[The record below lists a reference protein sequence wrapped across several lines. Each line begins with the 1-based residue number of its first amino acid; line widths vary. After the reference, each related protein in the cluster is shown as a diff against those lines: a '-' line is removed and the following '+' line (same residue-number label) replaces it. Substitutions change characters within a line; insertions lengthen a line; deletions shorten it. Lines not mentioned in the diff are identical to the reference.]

1 MEQIQTKI
9 PGVLLAGVLTLVV
22 APLASAQQPPGTSQ
36 VTRTEL
42 LKRVLPPGDFR
53 NVQAAV
59 IELGPGAGA
68 PRHRHDVAV
77 LAYVLE
83 GIVENQFD
91 GGTIV
96 THKPGESWWEAPGT
110 VHDVAR
116 NSSRTERARLL
127 VVYIGEEGKTST
139 VPLDREGR

>member
-1 MEQIQTKI
+1 MEQIQAKLL
-9 PGVLLAGVLTLVV
+9 GVALSGVLTLGL
-22 APLASAQQPPGTSQ
+22 APPPSAPQPPGASP
-36 VTRTEL
+36 VTRTEV
-42 LKRVLPPGDFR
+42 LKQTLPPGNFR

-59 IELGPGAGA
+59 IELGPAAVA

-91 GGTIV
+91 GGAIL
-96 THKPGESWWEAPGT
+96 THKQGDSWWEAPGT

-116 NSSRTERARLL
+116 NASKTERARLL
-127 VVYIGEEGKTST
+127 VVYIGEEGKTAT
-139 VPLDREGR
+139 VPLN